1 MSTIHNVIAVLFLL
15 IIPGLAMAGL
25 KDITGI
31 WGGNHAHL
39 ELTQTG
45 GTIEFDCARGTISQ
59 KIITNRSGRFVANG
73 TYAPERGGPVR
84 QNAPANDVPVSFIG
98 QIKGQ
103 SMTLTIRRRDTK
115 ELIGVFALRAGQEGK
130 LVKCK

>member
-1 MSTIHNVIAVLFLL
+1 MSTIPNVIAVLFLL

-31 WGGNHAHL
+31 WGGNHVHL
-39 ELTQTG
+39 EVTQNG
-45 GTIEFDCARGTISQ
+45 ATIEFDCARGTISQ
-59 KIITNRSGRFVANG
+59 KIITNRSGRFVADG

-84 QNAPANDVPVSFIG
+84 QNAQANDVPVSFIG

-103 SMTLTIRRRDTK
+103 SMTLTVRRRDTK
-115 ELIGVFALRAGQEGK
+115 ELIGVFALRSGQEGK